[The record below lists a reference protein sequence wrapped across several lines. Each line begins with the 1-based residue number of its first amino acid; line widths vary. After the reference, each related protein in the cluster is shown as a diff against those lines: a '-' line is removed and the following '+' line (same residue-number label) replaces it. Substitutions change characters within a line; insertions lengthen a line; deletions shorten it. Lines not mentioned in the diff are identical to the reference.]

1 MDQHKITAA
10 LGDALNSSP
19 RPPALAGLSRPRY
32 PMRELM
38 PQRNTDGT
46 MTVHVAKWGWEYK
59 HRGPRPASPAPINP
73 AAVRDTLASVM
84 PDGVTIQAVEDHGT
98 FITITLQE
106 TKSL

>member
-38 PQRNTDGT
+38 PQRNADGT
-46 MTVHVAKWGWEYK
+46 MTVHVAKRGWEYK
-59 HRGPRPASPAPINP
+59 HRGPKPAHPLPVNP
-73 AAVRDTLASVM
+73 DAVRDALTPAM
-84 PDGVTIQAVEDHGT
+84 PQGVTIRSVENCGQYLRL
-98 FITITLQE
+98 ILE
-106 TKSL
+106 EL